1 MSSARLAAESFLSDL
16 EIPLLI
22 RLGASLVAGFLI
34 GAERESRGKP
44 AGISTHSF
52 VIGGAA
58 VFAMLSM
65 VLGQG
70 DPGRIAAQIVT
81 GVGFLGAGIIL
92 KRDDGGV
99 QNLTTAA
106 SIWFSAA
113 IGMSIGFG
121 LYAIAAAATIFSVVV
136 PRIPHISKRHQDR

>member
-1 MSSARLAAESFLSDL
+1 
-16 EIPLLI
+16 
-22 RLGASLVAGFLI
+22 
-34 GAERESRGKP
+34 
-44 AGISTHSF
+44 
-52 VIGGAA
+52 
-58 VFAMLSM
+58 M
-65 VLGQG
+65 VLDQG

-106 SIWFSAA
+106 SIWFSAG

-121 LYAIAAAATIFSVVV
+121 LYAIAAAATIFSVIV
-136 PRIPHISKRHQDR
+136 PRIPHISKRDQDR